1 MTDREM
7 MNAGADI
14 SVTEEELNR
23 LTGAIVDA
31 AIDVHRRL
39 GPGLLESVY
48 QAVLAHELRKRG
60 LNVVTE
66 VAIPAVWDNIMLD
79 VGFRA
84 DMIVEDQVIVELKSI
99 DAVANVH
106 KKQLLTYLRVAD
118 RRVGLLINFGAELLK
133 HGITRVVNGL

>member
-1 MTDREM
+1 